1 MGNILNLIITQPLA
15 YVFRFIFDFCNSY
28 GVTIILFTVF
38 IKLVLFPLTY
48 KQQKSMSA
56 IQALQPKINEINRK
70 YNGNKEK
77 ISEETM
83 KLYQKYRI
91 NPMAGCLPLLIQLP
105 VIFLFYQIIRC
116 PLQYILKFPKEAVT
130 AAVEAIKAVPDLAGI
145 VSGTNAAAEEIAIA
159 SHLADSS
166 LMDVV
171 KTATEGFEGLIYRA
185 VDFQFL
191 GLDLS
196 LTPSWTQ
203 LSWLWVIPI
212 LAAGTQ
218 YLSTWIMKKTQPKAE
233 TPKKKKSTNGEEM
246 PDMASSMNKTMPLMT
261 AVFCF
266 MLPAGIGVYW
276 VVSNIMQMITQV
288 CLNLWFAK
296 RKEQEA

>member
-1 MGNILNLIITQPLA
+1 MGNILDTIITQPLA

-48 KQQKSMSA
+48 KQQKSMTA

-83 KLYQKYRI
+83 KLYQQHKV
-91 NPMAGCLPLLIQLP
+91 NPMAGCFPLLLQLP
-105 VIFLFYQIIRC
+105 VIYLFYRIIRC
-116 PLQYILKFPKEAVT
+116 PLQYILKFPAEAVNKT
-130 AAVEAIKAVPDLAGI
+130 VEAIKAVPELAGI
-145 VSGTNAAAEEIAIA
+145 VSGNAAAEEIAIA
-159 SHLADSS
+159 SRLSDSS
-166 LMDVV
+166 LMEVV
-171 KTATEGFEGLIYRA
+171 KTATAEFDGILYEA
-185 VDFQFL
+185 VNFQFL

-203 LSWLWVIPI
+203 LSVLWIIPL
-212 LAAGTQ
+212 LAAVTQ
-218 YLSTWIMKKTQPKAE
+218 YLTSWVMKKTQPKPAE
-233 TPKKKKSTNGEEM
+233 TPKKKGPNGEEM
-246 PDMASSMNKTMPLMT
+246 PDMASSMNKTMPIMT

-266 MLPAGIGVYW
+266 MLPAGIGIYW
-276 VVSNIMQMITQV
+276 IVSNLMQMVTQV
-288 CLNLWFAK
+288 GLNLWFAK

>member
-1 MGNILNLIITQPLA
+1 MGNFFNTIITQPLA
-15 YVFRFIFDFCNSY
+15 YVFRFIFDFCDNY
-28 GVTIILFTVF
+28 GLTIILFTVF

-48 KQQKSMSA
+48 KQQKSMTA

-83 KLYQKYRI
+83 KLYQKYNV

-116 PLQYILKFPKEAVT
+116 PLQYILKFPKEAVS

-159 SHLADSS
+159 SHLADAS

-196 LTPSWTQ
+196 LTPTWTQ

-212 LAAGTQ
+212 LAAATQ

-233 TPKKKKSTNGEEM
+233 TPKKKGPNGEQM
-246 PDMASSMNKTMPLMT
+246 PDMASSMNKTMPIMT

-276 VVSNIMQMITQV
+276 IVSNIMQMITQV

>member
-1 MGNILNLIITQPLA
+1 MGNFFNTIITQPLA
-15 YVFRFIFDFCNSY
+15 YVFRFIFDFCDNY
-28 GVTIILFTVF
+28 GLTIILFTVF

-48 KQQKSMSA
+48 KQQKSMTA

-83 KLYQKYRI
+83 KLYQKYNV

-116 PLQYILKFPKEAVT
+116 PLQYILKFPKEAVS

-159 SHLADSS
+159 SHLADAS

-171 KTATEGFEGLIYRA
+171 KTATESFEGLIYRA

-196 LTPSWTQ
+196 LTPTWTQ

-212 LAAGTQ
+212 LAAATQ

-233 TPKKKKSTNGEEM
+233 TPKKKGPNGEEM
-246 PDMASSMNKTMPLMT
+246 PDMASSMNKTMPIMT

-276 VVSNIMQMITQV
+276 IVSNIMQMITQV

>member
-1 MGNILNLIITQPLA
+1 MGNFFNTIITQPLA
-15 YVFRFIFDFCNSY
+15 YVFRFIFDFCDNY
-28 GVTIILFTVF
+28 GLTIILFTVF

-48 KQQKSMSA
+48 KQQKSMTA

-83 KLYQKYRI
+83 KLYQKYNV

-116 PLQYILKFPKEAVT
+116 PLQYILKFPKEAVS

-159 SHLADSS
+159 SHLADAS

-171 KTATEGFEGLIYRA
+171 KTATESFEGLIYRA

-196 LTPSWTQ
+196 LTPTWTQ

-212 LAAGTQ
+212 LAAATQ

-233 TPKKKKSTNGEEM
+233 TPKKKDPNGEQM
-246 PDMASSMNKTMPLMT
+246 PDMASSMNKTMPIMT

-276 VVSNIMQMITQV
+276 IVSNIMQMITQV

>member
-1 MGNILNLIITQPLA
+1 MGNFFNTIITQPLA
-15 YVFRFIFDFCNSY
+15 YVFRFIFDFCDNY
-28 GVTIILFTVF
+28 GLTIILFTVF

-48 KQQKSMSA
+48 KQQKSMTA

-83 KLYQKYRI
+83 KLYQKYNV

-105 VIFLFYQIIRC
+105 IIFLFYQIIRC
-116 PLQYILKFPKEAVT
+116 PLQYILKFPKEAVST
-130 AAVEAIKAVPDLAGI
+130 AVEAIKAVPDLAGI

-159 SHLADSS
+159 SHLADAS

-171 KTATEGFEGLIYRA
+171 KTATESFEGLIYRA

-196 LTPSWTQ
+196 LTPTWTQ
-203 LSWLWVIPI
+203 LSWLWAIPI
-212 LAAGTQ
+212 LAAATQ

-233 TPKKKKSTNGEEM
+233 TPKKKGPNGEAM
-246 PDMASSMNKTMPLMT
+246 PDMASSMNKTMPIMT

-276 VVSNIMQMITQV
+276 IVSNIMQMITQV